1 MSRGNTREFSRG
13 ERIGTELLRDL
24 TLILRRGV
32 KDPRL
37 GDITLHEVRVTRD
50 LAHAQVFFTC
60 FPLDADHAAQ
70 QKLLNG
76 SLAGFLRSEL
86 AKTTR
91 LRTVPEL
98 HFVHDESIARGE
110 HLSALIEQ
118 AVARDAAVEA
128 EPPADPDAS
137 SS

>member
-1 MSRGNTREFSRG
+1 MSRGNAREFGRN
-13 ERIGTELLRDL
+13 ERVGTEILREL
-24 TLILRRGV
+24 TMILRRGV

-76 SLAGFLRSEL
+76 GVAGYLRSEL
-86 AKTTR
+86 AKVLR

-98 HFVHDESIARGE
+98 HFVHDESIGRGE
-110 HLSALIEQ
+110 RLSALIEQ
-118 AVARDAAVEA
+118 AMAQDTG
-128 EPPADPDAS
+128 DP
-137 SS
+137 